1 MASTMDALTNHKPV
15 KDAARPGYGLG
26 ILALVML
33 ACEALLGP
41 PAATSTPV
49 PSATDTVAP
58 TATSTPSPS
67 TTPEPTETPM
77 PPSPTLSADEALALT
92 LTAWPT
98 LLLSQ
103 TLVPSDLGCKF
114 NWQSPH
120 NGTIYDPQD
129 VFTVGWN
136 VTNTGASTW
145 TPGSVQL
152 TWVAG
157 AKMSAEPTARLK
169 ASVAPGQSVVLSV
182 QMRAP
187 KNSTLY
193 TTHWSLR
200 RGNTYFCPLTLSIYV
215 D

>member
-1 MASTMDALTNHKPV
+1 MDAMTNHKPAEA
-15 KDAARPGYGLG
+15 DARRGYALA
-26 ILALVML
+26 ILALALL
-33 ACEALLGP
+33 ACETLLGP
-41 PAATSTPV
+41 PAATSTPI
-49 PSATDTVAP
+49 PSATDTAAP

-67 TTPEPTETPM
+67 TTPEPTETPL

-98 LLLSQ
+98 LLAAQ
-103 TLVPSDLGCKF
+103 TVMPSDLGCKF

-120 NGTIYDPQD
+120 NGTIYDPDD

-145 TPGSVQL
+145 TPSTVLL

-169 ASVAPGQSVVLSV
+169 ITVAPGQSVVLSV
-182 QMRAP
+182 EMKAP
-187 KNSTLY
+187 MNSTLY